1 MSRAH
6 ITSIEALERFRATL
20 AEFADDARDALCAVE
35 GDIHRAEVWLQE
47 QGKHW
52 QREIRKRQEDVNRA
66 KNELASRKY
75 QNRDGRGLGSTE
87 QEKALKKAL
96 ARLEEAETK
105 LANCKRWA
113 PEFHRAVH
121 EYHGPARMLS
131 GVLDTDVVNAL
142 ALLANKLAALEAY
155 LNIAPPSAPV
165 VSVPTDEPEMTTAAM
180 PVAEVPPPGKEET
193 PS

>member
-20 AEFADDARDALCAVE
+20 ADFAGDARNALCAVD
-35 GDIHRAEVWLQE
+35 GDIRRMEGWLQE

-66 KNELASRKY
+66 KIELAARKY
-75 QNRDGRGLGSTE
+75 QNRDGHGRGSTE
-87 QEKALKKAL
+87 PEIALKKAL
-96 ARLEEAETK
+96 VRLEEAETK

-113 PEFHRAVH
+113 PELQRAVH

-131 GVLDTDVVNAL
+131 GVLDTEVVNAL

-155 LNIAPPSAPV
+155 LNIAPPSAP
-165 VSVPTDEPEMTTAAM
+165 SVPAITNEPHLATAAM
-180 PVAEVPPPGKEET
+180 PVLEVPPPVKEET